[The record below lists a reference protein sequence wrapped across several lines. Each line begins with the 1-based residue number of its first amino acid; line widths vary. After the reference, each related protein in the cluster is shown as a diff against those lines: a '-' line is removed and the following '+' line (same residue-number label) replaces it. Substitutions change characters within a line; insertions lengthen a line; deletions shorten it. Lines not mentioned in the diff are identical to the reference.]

1 MVKILWESLKVGL
14 DREWFN
20 HEHYR
25 EDNSD
30 AKIMR
35 RIIIIME
42 MVN

>member
-1 MVKILWESLKVGL
+1 MVKMLWESLKVGL
-14 DREWFN
+14 DREWLN
-20 HEHYR
+20 CEHYR

-35 RIIIIME
+35 RIIIIMK